1 MTNYNFLDEQ
11 LALIIAATEAPAE
24 HRDEFLKHEPLKTEP
39 ELFAEELKQIFSEV
53 EEPEQATKPRTE
65 PQQATQQI
73 ELQQENTSN
82 FLFDIE
88 AAAQNFKL
96 TVPQRNQEPLPQIG
110 YLTYSLSDVSYEDK
124 NKIDWQCISYHREQS
139 DVEQLVRYLQTG
151 YCFNSIFKT
160 TKTTA
165 SSKTDKN
172 WHGTQCVVFDIDNVF
187 VDVSFEQFLH
197 YASMKPT
204 FAYTTRNNGKPKNKD
219 PKPHSRFRF
228 VYVFDTIIKN
238 KAKYQ
243 QLYNIIDDTLPH
255 QFYDTTVKKD
265 NCARSPVQNISGNS
279 KDAKWHVDA
288 TKVYRVKDFVD
299 VIEATTPDP
308 QVTEP
313 KQPKRYKNKYGVDD
327 EFLEDL
333 YHMDPTTFL
342 GRYFEFFG
350 APIMHTPLHYT
361 DGYALTDENFREL
374 KPRYYNRQIV
384 KWEDG
389 EGRRPKMFIFSK
401 LRIQMKPD
409 ITLEELIYNLVFD
422 RLNFFENKDKVLTNE
437 TLIRIAYNAL
447 QSNYEIK
454 PSDMRRP
461 TFKIDKTFCVEHG
474 ISANSYKNTVKKILN
489 FNSISTWYDP
499 AKSVMENLKFAEEHE
514 IKNAKQRTLYNY
526 CKECGINPKGTKHRD
541 AARAANGTKHQ
552 TASMELKESAES
564 ARESRRIMRVNK
576 AKLLAFIDFHKRQ
589 NYSKYHVIS
598 EQEAMRKTIR
608 DTLVNIDFTEYREKC
623 KLYNTVIC
631 TNKKRI
637 SYSYVY

>member
-1 MTNYNFLDEQ
+1 MTNYSFLD
-11 LALIIAATEAPAE
+11 AAIAEIMTTETHEEP
-24 HRDEFLKHEPLKTEP
+24 RILKHEP
-39 ELFAEELKQIFSEV
+39 ELFAEAFKKI
-53 EEPEQATKPRTE
+53 EEMSAKRKAEET
-65 PQQATQQI
+65 
-73 ELQQENTSN
+73 TSN
-82 FLFDIE
+82 FILDIE
-88 AAAQNFKL
+88 KAVQHLELPKPHQETTSNFIFEIEKAAQQFKL
-96 TVPQRNQEPLPQIG
+96 TEPLPQII
-110 YLTYSLSDVSYEDK
+110 TYSLSDVSYEDK

-139 DVEQLVRYLQTG
+139 DVEQLVRYLQSG

-187 VDVSFEQFLH
+187 VDVSFEQFLQN
-197 YASMKPT
+197 ASMKPT

-238 KAKYQ
+238 KAIYQ
-243 QLYNIIDDTLPH
+243 QLYNMIDETLPS
-255 QFYDTTVKKD
+255 QFYDTMVKKD

-279 KDAKWHVDA
+279 KDAKWYVDA
-288 TKVYRVKDFVD
+288 TKVYRVKDYVD
-299 VIEATTPDP
+299 VFEATTPEP
-308 QVTEP
+308 PTEP
-313 KQPKRYKNKYGVDD
+313 SKPKKPKKYTNKYGVDD
-327 EFLEDL
+327 DFLYDL
-333 YHMDPTTFL
+333 YNNETTTFL

-447 QSNYEIK
+447 HANYDIK
-454 PSDMRRP
+454 PCKMKVP
-461 TFKIDKTFCVEHG
+461 KFKIDKSYCFEHG
-474 ISANSYKNTVKKILN
+474 TTPNSYKNTVKKILN

-499 AKSVMENLKFAEEHE
+499 AKSVIENLKFAEEHE

-526 CKECGINPKGTKHRD
+526 CKERGINPKGTKP
-541 AARAANGTKHQ
+541 TEPSTETPPEQPTEPSMQ
-552 TASMELKESAES
+552 TASMELKEVAES

-576 AKLLAFIDFHKRQ
+576 AKLLAYIDFHTRQ
-589 NYSKYHVIS
+589 KYSKYHAIS
-598 EQEAMRKTIR
+598 EQETKRETIR
-608 DTLVNIDFTEYREKC
+608 ANTLAHIDFTEYQKKC
-623 KLYNTVIC
+623 KLYNTVFC

-637 SYSYVY
+637 SYSYEYCK